1 MLLSSSSSLSLSSG
15 SFSESLLESSVASPA
30 LSTWSTGVSAG
41 GAATHLVGNQGDQI
55 VPDDMEDEEEGH
67 EEVED
72 VVDREHLNQ
81 LECGEGE

>member
-30 LSTWSTGVSAG
+30 LSTWSTGAPAG